1 MSNETLL
8 NQLRIDR
15 DEPRKR
21 PPRRRRR
28 PWLLLGAGA
37 AAAALAALAWYLIAQ
52 PDRTPVREATAAA
65 VSSAGAPQGAP
76 LLDASGYVVAQ
87 RAATVSAKIPGKVV
101 AVLIQEG
108 QRVAA
113 NEIIARLDDS
123 NARAA
128 EAQAAAQVGQA
139 QANVR
144 LAEAALANAQVKYRR
159 YAGLNGQGVVADQS
173 IDDART
179 ALQNAQATLGV
190 QRSAVMVASA
200 GLAVA
205 RRSLDDTIVRAPFA
219 GVVTATAAQ
228 PGEIV
233 APVAGGGFT
242 RTGICTIVDM
252 DSLEVDVDVAESF
265 INRVRQG
272 MPAVVRLNAYPDWAI
287 PAELIAVIP
296 TADRSKATV
305 AVRVALKAKDPR
317 IVPEMG
323 ARVTFLS
330 PTPAAGPAGAP
341 EGGVSVPDDAVKTG
355 DDGQSVVFVV
365 SDGRVERRAVRLGP
379 HEGAN
384 QIVIAGLRPGEV
396 VAISEKTLAE
406 GDKVRVAGV
415 EMASVVS
422 LKHVIKRYRRGRQ
435 VLEVLH
441 NLDLDVEAGEFL
453 ALMGPSGSGK
463 TTLLNLIG
471 GLDRPTEGEVVVAG
485 ENLDSLSGGELAHWR
500 SRHVGFVFQFYNLM
514 PTLSAER
521 NVELPLLLTALS
533 GGERKKRVE
542 AALALVGLTDWR
554 KHRPNELS
562 GGQQQRVAIAR
573 ALVADPTLLVCDE
586 PTGDLDR
593 ETAEEVLG
601 LVQQLNRTQGKTVV
615 MVTHDPKAASF
626 ASRIVN
632 LDKGALVAAR
642 EVANV

>member
-28 PWLLLGAGA
+28 PWLLVGGGAL
-37 AAAALAALAWYLIAQ
+37 AAAALIGALAWYLIAQ

-101 AVLIQEG
+101 EVLIQEG
-108 QRVAA
+108 QRVQAGQV
-113 NEIIARLDDS
+113 IARLDDS

-128 EAQAAAQVGQA
+128 AAQAAAQVGQA

-144 LAEAALANAQVKYRR
+144 LAQAALANAQVKYRR

-179 ALQNAQATLGV
+179 ALDNAEASLGV
-190 QRSAVMVASA
+190 ERSAVAVANA

-205 RRSLDDTIVRAPFA
+205 RRNLDDTVVRAPFA
-219 GVVTATAAQ
+219 GVVTATAAE

-265 INRVRQG
+265 INRVTQG

-305 AVRVALKAKDPR
+305 TVRVALKSKDAR

-330 PTPAAGPAGAP
+330 PTPIGAQGGAP
-341 EGGVSVPDDAVKTG
+341 EGGVSVPDEAVKTG

-384 QIVIAGLRPGEV
+384 QIVIAGLRPGDV
-396 VAISEKTLAE
+396 VAITDKTLND
-406 GDKVRVAGV
+406 GDKVRVTKS
-415 EMASVVS
+415 EVS
-422 LKHVIKRYRRGRQ
+422 S
-435 VLEVLH
+435 
-441 NLDLDVEAGEFL
+441 D
-453 ALMGPSGSGK
+453 
-463 TTLLNLIG
+463 
-471 GLDRPTEGEVVVAG
+471 
-485 ENLDSLSGGELAHWR
+485 
-500 SRHVGFVFQFYNLM
+500 
-514 PTLSAER
+514 
-521 NVELPLLLTALS
+521 
-533 GGERKKRVE
+533 
-542 AALALVGLTDWR
+542 
-554 KHRPNELS
+554 
-562 GGQQQRVAIAR
+562 
-573 ALVADPTLLVCDE
+573 
-586 PTGDLDR
+586 
-593 ETAEEVLG
+593 
-601 LVQQLNRTQGKTVV
+601 
-615 MVTHDPKAASF
+615 
-626 ASRIVN
+626 
-632 LDKGALVAAR
+632 
-642 EVANV
+642 